1 MTDNSEPKNG
11 DLRLNGVTKQMEC
24 FVDGDWQIFNNDSIV
39 VELTPDVTEV
49 INWSKE
55 QEITKLSEEHSSV
68 FRSVNQL
75 DTIVTLLQNQ
85 DEGK

>member
-11 DLRLNGVTKQMEC
+11 DLRLNGVTEQMEC